1 MRRET
6 LKTEFSGI
14 VRQQDVRKTE
24 IDKVIMEESFVPG
37 DVVRC
42 KVLAMGEGRSL
53 VFSDERKSI
62 RGRSGE
68 V

>member
-1 MRRET
+1 M
-6 LKTEFSGI
+6 KTEFSGI

-42 KVLAMGEGRSL
+42 KVLAKGEGRSL
-53 VFSDERKSI
+53 VLATNEKIHLGVVKD
-62 RGRSGE
+62 GVYE